1 MTRLDKRTL
10 RVSKAVKN
18 VKQMQYLS
26 HSDIIGSTINDWCS
40 AKPDNETLQIVRA
53 SWLNVIMYV
62 NSLELDEWSYAKAY
76 SDLLESKNE
85 EILRL
90 EELVGKLSDENM
102 DNDDSIIR

>member
-1 MTRLDKRTL
+1 
-10 RVSKAVKN
+10 
-18 VKQMQYLS
+18 
-26 HSDIIGSTINDWCS
+26 
-40 AKPDNETLQIVRA
+40 
-53 SWLNVIMYV
+53 MYV

-102 DNDDSIIR
+102 DNDDTIIR

>member
-10 RVSKAVKN
+10 KVTKAINN
-18 VKQMQYLS
+18 VKQIQYLS
-26 HSDIIGSTINDWCS
+26 HSDIISSTLNDWCS
-40 AKPDNETLQIVRA
+40 AKPDNENIQIVRA

-62 NSLELDEWSYAKAY
+62 NSIELDQWSYAKAY
-76 SDLLESKNE
+76 SDLLDSKNE

-102 DNDDSIIR
+102 DNDDSIVR

>member
-10 RVSKAVKN
+10 TVHKAVKN
-18 VKQMQYLS
+18 VKQVKYLG
-26 HSDIIGSTINDWCS
+26 HADIISSTIQKWCS
-40 AKPDNETLQIVRA
+40 TKPDNETLQIMRE

-76 SDLLESKNE
+76 SDLLDSKNE

-102 DNDDSIIR
+102 ENDDSIIR